1 MMHGLAN
8 FKFKTVVSVQMMAR
22 YFTPLFLTRI
32 QQILHEQRTI
42 PDHQFGFR
50 QKHATIEQVHRVT
63 NAVTEALENH
73 KYFTAAFLDISQA
86 FDKVWH
92 EGLICKLRP
101 LFPASTHKLL
111 RSYLEHRYFQIKY
124 RQAYSPLHPVLPG
137 VSQRSVL
144 GPLLYLMYAADLRT
158 MDDSTTATFADDTVV
173 LTAHENPAIASHRLQ
188 LHLREIQLWPKMAY
202 ESK

>member
-50 QKHATIEQVHRVT
+50 QKHATTEQVHRVT
-63 NAVTEALENH
+63 SAITEALENH
-73 KYFTAAFLDISQA
+73 KYCTAAFLDISQA

-92 EGLICKLRP
+92 NGLICKLRP

-124 RQAYSPLHPVLPG
+124 REAYSPLHPVLSG
-137 VSQRSVL
+137 VPQGSVL
-144 GPLLYLMYAADLRT
+144 GPLL
-158 MDDSTTATFADDTVV
+158 
-173 LTAHENPAIASHRLQ
+173 
-188 LHLREIQLWPKMAY
+188 
-202 ESK
+202 